1 MSLTHILV
9 FSAASIIVGGTNIYP
24 QDLEQLASEVPGVH
38 PGRVAAFGVFNEQSG
53 TEDVVLVAE
62 IDDQNEAERDQIA
75 NHIRQIVTQGSDV
88 ALRYVHVVERGWLIK
103 TSSGKVA
110 RQANREN
117 IMVVIWDARQ
127 GQSHKLSQQSTAGAA
142 VH

>member
-1 MSLTHILV
+1 M
-9 FSAASIIVGGTNIYP
+9 
-24 QDLEQLASEVPGVH
+24 
-38 PGRVAAFGVFNEQSG
+38 AAFGVFNEQSG

-110 RQANREN
+110 RQANREKYYGCN
-117 IMVVIWDARQ
+117 MGRQ
-127 GQSHKLSQQSTAGAA
+127 TGSKS
-142 VH
+142 

>member
-62 IDDQNEAERDQIA
+62 IDDQNEAERDQID

-88 ALRYVHVVERGWLIK
+88 ALRYVHVV
-103 TSSGKVA
+103 
-110 RQANREN
+110 
-117 IMVVIWDARQ
+117 
-127 GQSHKLSQQSTAGAA
+127 
-142 VH
+142 